1 MAVNQVQSYSR
12 GTILFSPGDAA
23 LAVYVVLEG
32 TIVASKGDEQV
43 ALGAGGIIGDV
54 AFFTEGT
61 HTYHAICATEVKT
74 LTITKDN
81 GSQVLSS
88 QPRIALSLLCELA
101 HKAKAD
107 ELVFFQ
113 GIEEK
118 PVTQVD
124 RGILPAGHPIFE
136 ERVSPE
142 YNAFLFSTDVE
153 CPICQTRFT
162 GARTRTSRLQLEEQ
176 RADLRT
182 IYRRFEPNFFYIWV
196 CPKCLFAYPERQYNR
211 LSQTA
216 IAKGRGAWQEN
227 TSTNSFAFDTPR
239 TIDQVITSYY
249 LAMASFE
256 RVGATLEQ
264 WANLWLRLVWIY
276 EDLGQDELARNAA
289 EQAQKYFSE
298 AMSTKSRSS
307 AGDQALYLVLG
318 ELALRLG
325 ERADAFKNFRAA
337 TTMSGGDPRYK
348 RMAAD
353 RIQDLRDQREG

>member
-1 MAVNQVQSYSR
+1 MAVNQVQNYPR
-12 GTILFSPGDAA
+12 GTILFAPGDAA
-23 LAVYVVLEG
+23 LAVHVILEG
-32 TIVASKGDEQV
+32 TIVASQGDQQV
-43 ALGAGGIIGDV
+43 TLGPGGIIGDV

-61 HTYHAICATEVKT
+61 QTYHAVCATDVRV

-81 GSQVLSS
+81 GSQVLSG
-88 QPRIALSLLCELA
+88 QPRIAFSLLYELA
-101 HKAKAD
+101 HKAKVD
-107 ELVFFQ
+107 EMAFFQ
-113 GIEEK
+113 GIEK
-118 PVTQVD
+118 KAVSPVD
-124 RGILPAGHPIFE
+124 LGILPADHPVFD
-136 ERVSPE
+136 ERVSLE
-142 YNAFLFSTDVE
+142 YNEFLFPTDVE

-176 RADLRT
+176 RTDLRT

-196 CPKCLFAYPERQYNR
+196 CPNCLFAYPERQYNK

-216 IAKGRGAWQEN
+216 ITKVRKAWQEAPPAM
-227 TSTNSFAFDTPR
+227 SFAFDMPR
-239 TIDQVITSYY
+239 TIHQVITSYY

-276 EDLGQDELARNAA
+276 EDLGQGELALKAA
-289 EQAQKYFSE
+289 KKAQHYFSE

-325 ERADAFKNFRAA
+325 ETGNAFSNFRAA
-337 TTMSGGDPRYK
+337 TTMPSGDLRYK
-348 RMAAD
+348 RMASD
-353 RIQDLRDQREG
+353 RIQDLREQRGS